1 MSLQIIFHIK
11 KVLGFLFHAPINIKI
26 QGLTIP
32 CIWFVQKHALSQH
45 QVEILKPLSSS
56 VM

>member
-1 MSLQIIFHIK
+1 
-11 KVLGFLFHAPINIKI
+11 
-26 QGLTIP
+26 LTIP